1 MSISRAFSENL
12 DFGFGK
18 NSIGPKNQDFCL
30 FEKQDLSKKSG
41 FLCVCK
47 KGTVLKIRLFNKI
60 RYTCEN

>member
-18 NSIGPKNQDFCL
+18 NSIGPKNQDFCI

-41 FLCVCK
+41 FSIKEIRMFAK
-47 KGTVLKIRLFNKI
+47 K
-60 RYTCEN
+60 EQS